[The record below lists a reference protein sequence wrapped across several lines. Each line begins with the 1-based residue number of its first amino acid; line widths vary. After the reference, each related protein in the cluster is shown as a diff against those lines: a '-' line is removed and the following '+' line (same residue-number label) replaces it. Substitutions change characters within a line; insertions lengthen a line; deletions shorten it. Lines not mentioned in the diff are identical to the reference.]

1 MHHILESFVNI
12 LEMAESVDRWN
23 SVEVRR
29 WENLTRPPLWRSPS
43 DKSLG
48 GLQVSFFSRL
58 ALYAPDLLMRTRT
71 LLHVVP
77 PPPSDQAKV
86 YQRSL
91 KWSRQRWRRIMYS
104 AIISCHFKEPTSMV
118 SSSVWSRSDT
128 ALHIQWILISS
139 FISVSSTSTKPVPAA
154 RISDG
159 VQGDVGLGP
168 RSEPR
173 LVLHLDQ
180 LVPGQVQSFKPSFRQ
195 LLNCEQRQLSLTWNI
210 RLSKSCQCKSH
221 VDKFLLLD

>member
-1 MHHILESFVNI
+1 MQGSFEGTP
-12 LEMAESVDRWN
+12 EMAESVDRWN
-23 SVEVRR
+23 SVGVHH

-58 ALYAPDLLMRTRT
+58 ALYAPDLLMRMRT

-139 FISVSSTSTKPVPAA
+139 FISVSSTSTKSVPVAG
-154 RISDG
+154 ISDG
-159 VQGDVGLGP
+159 IESYVGLGP
-168 RSEPR
+168 RSELR
-173 LVLHLDQ
+173 LVLHFDQ
-180 LVPGQVQSFKPSFRQ
+180 LVPGRV
-195 LLNCEQRQLSLTWNI
+195 
-210 RLSKSCQCKSH
+210 
-221 VDKFLLLD
+221 

>member
-1 MHHILESFVNI
+1 
-12 LEMAESVDRWN
+12 
-23 SVEVRR
+23 
-29 WENLTRPPLWRSPS
+29 
-43 DKSLG
+43 
-48 GLQVSFFSRL
+48 
-58 ALYAPDLLMRTRT
+58 MRTRT

-91 KWSRQRWRRIMYS
+91 KWSRQRWRRIIYS

-139 FISVSSTSTKPVPAA
+139 FISVSSTSTKSVPVAG
-154 RISDG
+154 ISDG
-159 VQGDVGLGP
+159 IESYVGLGP

-180 LVPGQVQSFKPSFRQ
+180 LVPGRVKSFRPLLCW
-195 LLNCEQRQLSLTWNI
+195 LLNCEQKLLMSDCCQQVAIDLVKNLWKSTRSKKNFLDFCCWKLT
-210 RLSKSCQCKSH
+210 CP
-221 VDKFLLLD
+221 